1 MYFPNS
7 RRVHSTPV
15 SWHRYSNHWH
25 PYYGPPSHSFLM
37 YCIGSLNYIHTH
49 IYFNKYST
57 VLCKLVIWI
66 PYCYGRVVKA
76 WVSLIHSL
84 GRNAN
89 YCSGLEGREERFLK
103 GKTQQIGWDVREGQ
117 NRNSTL
123 NRVKTVTQWSIIKP
137 LGQESVLFQGS
148 VDPLRG
154 FMMNFS
160 LSQALKKY
168 SNTVKIRA
176 F

>member
-117 NRNSTL
+117 NLGTAPLTGWRLWHSGALL
-123 NRVKTVTQWSIIKP
+123 NL
-137 LGQESVLFQGS
+137 LGRSQCYF
-148 VDPLRG
+148 RG
-154 FMMNFS
+154 
-160 LSQALKKY
+160 LW
-168 SNTVKIRA
+168 TP
-176 F
+176 